1 MHPFAMKTCAVV
13 ILATSLLLSGCSS
26 LFKEPTGEKRAK
38 LENQRAIE
46 ERSSDYATRTAEASK
61 EMRELAKDPT
71 TR

>member
-1 MHPFAMKTCAVV
+1 MKARP
-13 ILATSLLLSGCSS
+13 IFLLATLVLFSGCSS